1 MDYDKGYSSAIA
13 RAQRIRESTNQNK
26 AAPKRYSLADKPY
39 QNLVPAA
46 PDLESVRA
54 NYIIDIQDMFLPME
68 TEKASLQEVSDY
80 LQVQEAV
87 DTVNT
92 QTENLNAPSAK
103 TEGHMD
109 NSFISK
115 LIASESSG
123 DPGAVHVTKEGKVY
137 GGLVQLGEARLKDYN
152 KATNSNV
159 GMNDILSNVS
169 VQRDAINWHL
179 KDLETRAQK
188 LASETGMDIQG
199 LVAVGHLGGPTGMYK
214 FATSGGK
221 YNKKDELGTSLMDYY
236 TRFKN
241 K

>member
-1 MDYDKGYSSAIA
+1 MDYDKGYASAISK
-13 RAQRIRESTNQNK
+13 AQSLRDSTHQSRT
-26 AAPKRYSLADKPY
+26 ASKRYSLADKPY
-39 QNLVPAA
+39 QSMVPAG

-54 NYIIDIQDMFLPME
+54 KYILDVQDLFMPME
-68 TEKASLQEVSDY
+68 TERAPLEEVSNY
-80 LQVQEAV
+80 LQVQQAV
-87 DTVNT
+87 DIANT

-103 TEGHMD
+103 TEGHVD

-115 LIASESSG
+115 LIAAESSG

-137 GGLVQLGEARLKDYN
+137 GGLVQLGEARLQDYN

-179 KDLETRAQK
+179 KDLETRATK
-188 LASETGMDIQG
+188 LAAETGLDVQG

-214 FATSGGK
+214 FATSGGS